1 MGAGSAFVADT
12 LQNAAGNDMPRTRA
26 RQHFAIWLNEQ
37 SE

>member
-12 LQNAAGNDMPRTRA
+12 LQNAAGMPRTRA
-26 RQHFAIWLNEQ
+26 RQQFAIWLNEQ